1 MGTQNKTIMKFLYAL
16 NVVFLIKFAHGDAKI
31 YFAHEILQMRGLEG
45 LEQNEVDVSDVTTED
60 NLETTSTEPSKIIKD
75 VKASCPDDA
84 IWCDAP
90 EEYPEEQIMKAVIK
104 QKQTFKDIFDA
115 KDKSQDFISISQPST
130 NITESSISTFHG
142 IASRISPLD
151 DHTRIS
157 PLDDQFK
164 NICGLTTSYIKPR
177 AAKNKDGEYRFIVNH
192 PDGADEYLQVV
203 RVSTCNSNDEQ
214 CGGGIIESAGLG
226 LETKCQQEFSDHKLV
241 ALSATG
247 EELVVEEFRFPTC
260 CTCLIRETW

>member
-1 MGTQNKTIMKFLYAL
+1 MKLLHAL
-16 NVVFLIKFAHGDAKI
+16 NVVLLIKFAHGDAKI
-31 YFAHEILQMRGLEG
+31 YFSHEILQMRGLEG
-45 LEQNEVDVSDVTTED
+45 VEQNEVDVSDIITED
-60 NLETTSTEPSKIIKD
+60 TTSETTSTEPSKIIKD

-90 EEYPEEQIMKAVIK
+90 QEYPEEQIMKAVMK
-104 QKQTFKDIFDA
+104 QKQTFKDIFDT
-115 KDKSQDFISISQPST
+115 KDKSEDFISISQPST
-130 NITESSISTFHG
+130 NRNESFTG
-142 IASRISPLD
+142 IA
-151 DHTRIS
+151 TRIS

-203 RVSTCNSNDEQ
+203 RVSTCNSDNEQ

-226 LETKCQQEFSDHKLV
+226 LESKCQQEFSDHKLV

-247 EELVVEEFRFPTC
+247 EELVVEEFRFPSC
-260 CTCLIRETW
+260 CTCLIREKW

>member
-1 MGTQNKTIMKFLYAL
+1 MG
-16 NVVFLIKFAHGDAKI
+16 
-31 YFAHEILQMRGLEG
+31 
-45 LEQNEVDVSDVTTED
+45 
-60 NLETTSTEPSKIIKD
+60 ETTSTEPSKIIKD

-90 EEYPEEQIMKAVIK
+90 DEYPEEQIMKAVIK
-104 QKQTFKDIFDA
+104 QKQTFKDIFDT

-130 NITESSISTFHG
+130 NITESSIG
-142 IASRISPLD
+142 IA
-151 DHTRIS
+151 TRMS

-241 ALSATG
+241 ALSSSG
-247 EELVVEEFRFPTC
+247 EEGCGRISISILLHVSDKGDVVVP
-260 CTCLIRETW
+260 

>member
-1 MGTQNKTIMKFLYAL
+1 MG
-16 NVVFLIKFAHGDAKI
+16 
-31 YFAHEILQMRGLEG
+31 
-45 LEQNEVDVSDVTTED
+45 
-60 NLETTSTEPSKIIKD
+60 ETTSTEPSKIIKD

-90 EEYPEEQIMKAVIK
+90 DEYPEEQIMKAVIK
-104 QKQTFKDIFDA
+104 QKQT
-115 KDKSQDFISISQPST
+115 
-130 NITESSISTFHG
+130 
-142 IASRISPLD
+142 
-151 DHTRIS
+151 
-157 PLDDQFK
+157 FK

-247 EELVVEEFRFPTC
+247 EELVVEEFRFPSC

>member
-1 MGTQNKTIMKFLYAL
+1 MKLLHAL

-60 NLETTSTEPSKIIKD
+60 INLETTSTEPSKIIKN

-104 QKQTFKDIFDA
+104 QKQTFKDIFDT
-115 KDKSQDFISISQPST
+115 KDKSQDFISISQPPT
-130 NITESSISTFHG
+130 NRNESFIG
-142 IASRISPLD
+142 IA
-151 DHTRIS
+151 TRIS

-247 EELVVEEFRFPTC
+247 EELVVEEFRFPSC

>member
-1 MGTQNKTIMKFLYAL
+1 MKLLHAL
-16 NVVFLIKFAHGDAKI
+16 NVVLLIKFAHGDAKI
-31 YFAHEILQMRGLEG
+31 YFSHEILQMRGLEG

-60 NLETTSTEPSKIIKD
+60 NLETTSTEPSKIITN

-104 QKQTFKDIFDA
+104 QKQTFKDIFDT

-130 NITESSISTFHG
+130 NITESSIG
-142 IASRISPLD
+142 IA
-151 DHTRIS
+151 TRIS
-157 PLDDQFK
+157 PLNDQFH

-241 ALSATG
+241 ALSSSG
-247 EELVVEEFRFPTC
+247 EELVVEEFRFPSC

>member
-1 MGTQNKTIMKFLYAL
+1 MKLLHAL
-16 NVVFLIKFAHGDAKI
+16 NVVLLIKFAHGDAKI

-45 LEQNEVDVSDVTTED
+45 LEQNEVDVIDVTTED

-75 VKASCPDDA
+75 LKASCPDDA

-104 QKQTFKDIFDA
+104 QKQTFKDIFDT

-130 NITESSISTFHG
+130 NRNESFIGIS
-142 IASRISPLD
+142 SRISPLD
-151 DHTRIS
+151 DQTEREKDDH
-157 PLDDQFK
+157 DQFK

-241 ALSATG
+241 ALSSSG
-247 EELVVEEFRFPTC
+247 EELVVEEFRFPSC
-260 CTCLIRETW
+260 CTCLIREKW

>member
-1 MGTQNKTIMKFLYAL
+1 MKLLHAL
-16 NVVFLIKFAHGDAKI
+16 NVVLLIKFAHGDAKI

-45 LEQNEVDVSDVTTED
+45 VEQNEVDVSDVTTED
-60 NLETTSTEPSKIIKD
+60 NQETTSTEPSKIKKD

-84 IWCDAP
+84 IWCDTP
-90 EEYPEEQIMKAVIK
+90 EEYPEEQIMKAVMK
-104 QKQTFKDIFDA
+104 QKQTFKDIFDT

-130 NITESSISTFHG
+130 NRNESFTG
-142 IASRISPLD
+142 IA
-151 DHTRIS
+151 TRIS

-226 LETKCQQEFSDHKLV
+226 LESKCQQEFSDHKLV

-247 EELVVEEFRFPTC
+247 EELVVEEFRFPSC
-260 CTCLIRETW
+260 CTCLIREKW

>member
-1 MGTQNKTIMKFLYAL
+1 MKLLHAL
-16 NVVFLIKFAHGDAKI
+16 NVVLLIKFAHGDAKI

-45 LEQNEVDVSDVTTED
+45 LEQNEVDVIDVTTED

-75 VKASCPDDA
+75 LKASCPDDA

-104 QKQTFKDIFDA
+104 QKQTFKDIFDT

-130 NITESSISTFHG
+130 NRNESFIG
-142 IASRISPLD
+142 LE
-151 DHTRIS
+151 TRIG

-247 EELVVEEFRFPTC
+247 EELVVEEFRFPSC

>member
-1 MGTQNKTIMKFLYAL
+1 MKLLHAL
-16 NVVFLIKFAHGDAKI
+16 NVVLLIKFAHGDAKI
-31 YFAHEILQMRGLEG
+31 YFSHEILQMRGLEG
-45 LEQNEVDVSDVTTED
+45 VEQNEVDVSDVTTED

-90 EEYPEEQIMKAVIK
+90 QEYPEEQIMKAVIK
-104 QKQTFKDIFDA
+104 QKQTFKDIFDT

-130 NITESSISTFHG
+130 NRNESFTG
-142 IASRISPLD
+142 LAS
-151 DHTRIS
+151 RIS

-203 RVSTCNSNDEQ
+203 RVSTCNSDNEQ

-226 LETKCQQEFSDHKLV
+226 LESKCQQEFSDHKLV

-247 EELVVEEFRFPTC
+247 EELVVEEFRFPSC
-260 CTCLIRETW
+260 CTCLIREKW

>member
-1 MGTQNKTIMKFLYAL
+1 MKLLHAL
-16 NVVFLIKFAHGDAKI
+16 NVVLLIKFAHGDAKI
-31 YFAHEILQMRGLEG
+31 YFSHEILQMRGLEG
-45 LEQNEVDVSDVTTED
+45 LEQNEVDVSDVITED

-104 QKQTFKDIFDA
+104 QKQTFKDIFDT

-130 NITESSISTFHG
+130 NITESSIG
-142 IASRISPLD
+142 IA
-151 DHTRIS
+151 TRIS

-241 ALSATG
+241 ALSSSG
-247 EELVVEEFRFPTC
+247 EELVVEEFRFPSC

>member
-1 MGTQNKTIMKFLYAL
+1 MKLLHAL
-16 NVVFLIKFAHGDAKI
+16 NVVLLIKFAHGDAKI
-31 YFAHEILQMRGLEG
+31 YFSHEILQMRGLEG
-45 LEQNEVDVSDVTTED
+45 VEQNEVDVSDVTTED

-104 QKQTFKDIFDA
+104 QKQTFKDIFDT
-115 KDKSQDFISISQPST
+115 KDKSQDFISISQPPT
-130 NITESSISTFHG
+130 NRNESFIG
-142 IASRISPLD
+142 IA
-151 DHTRIS
+151 TRIS

-203 RVSTCNSNDEQ
+203 RVSTCNSDNEQ

-226 LETKCQQEFSDHKLV
+226 LESKCQQEFSDHKLV

-247 EELVVEEFRFPTC
+247 EELVVEEFRFPSC
-260 CTCLIRETW
+260 CTCLIREKW

>member
-1 MGTQNKTIMKFLYAL
+1 MKLLHAL
-16 NVVFLIKFAHGDAKI
+16 NVVLLIKFAHGDAKI

-45 LEQNEVDVSDVTTED
+45 VEQNEVDVSDIITED

-90 EEYPEEQIMKAVIK
+90 QEYPEEQIMKAVMK
-104 QKQTFKDIFDA
+104 QKQTFKDIFDT

-130 NITESSISTFHG
+130 NRNESFTG
-142 IASRISPLD
+142 LAS
-151 DHTRIS
+151 RIS

-203 RVSTCNSNDEQ
+203 RVSTCNSDNEQ

-226 LETKCQQEFSDHKLV
+226 LESKCQQEFSDHKLV

-247 EELVVEEFRFPTC
+247 EELVVEEFRFPSC
-260 CTCLIRETW
+260 CTCLIREKW

>member
-1 MGTQNKTIMKFLYAL
+1 MKLLHAL

-60 NLETTSTEPSKIIKD
+60 INLETTSTEPSKIIKN

-104 QKQTFKDIFDA
+104 QKQTFKDIFDT
-115 KDKSQDFISISQPST
+115 KDKSQDFISLSQPST
-130 NITESSISTFHG
+130 NQNESSITTFSSIG

-151 DHTRIS
+151 DHKYGKNDDD
-157 PLDDQFK
+157 DDQFK

-260 CTCLIRETW
+260 CTCMIREKW

>member
-1 MGTQNKTIMKFLYAL
+1 MKLLHAL
-16 NVVFLIKFAHGDAKI
+16 NVVLLIKFAHGDAKI
-31 YFAHEILQMRGLEG
+31 YFSHEILQMRGLEG
-45 LEQNEVDVSDVTTED
+45 LEQNEVDVSDVITED

-104 QKQTFKDIFDA
+104 QKQTFKDIFDT

-130 NITESSISTFHG
+130 NITESSIG
-142 IASRISPLD
+142 IATRISPLD
-151 DHTRIS
+151 DH
-157 PLDDQFK
+157 FK

-241 ALSATG
+241 ALSSSG
-247 EELVVEEFRFPTC
+247 EELVVEEFRFPSC